1 MAISTKKRK
10 APAQKQTQPK
20 PKKSSVTV
28 ETPVKDNDSDSEL
41 ESDSESSSETELIDQ
56 ESPDETIE
64 NAEEKVNAK
73 PTKYLNTQASKD
85 KNKEQKELKDKRKAL
100 KPDYELIRELKRK
113 WELMRRRDNPME
125 KRQEAVKEA
134 LDMIKGKIKEVTFK
148 HDCSR
153 IIQSVLKVGDLK
165 QRNLVAEELKDSF
178 LELSTKKYGKYIVI
192 RILRYC
198 PSYREKVISSFYGN
212 VQKMIRLK
220 ESAVVLEE
228 IYTSWA
234 NSEQQSSLIQEF
246 YGNEYA
252 IFKNSSKSKKISD
265 IIANSPEKKATVL
278 SNLKKV
284 IHSLLNKETVQKSIV
299 HKCIL
304 DYLTYA
310 DFNEAQ
316 ELSSLLKENI
326 VEILHT
332 KDGAKAG
339 MLCFFYATPKDRKS
353 ILKTFKEYMHKICC
367 EEYGHWVLLA
377 ALESVDDTVLMGKTV
392 IQDLSAMI
400 DKLANDKFGRRV
412 LLHILCG
419 RDGRYVGSDAIQM
432 LKFGDSIRAKTSK
445 KDDNVRRS
453 ELVKSI
459 SPKLLE
465 WVEKNASK
473 SVSIPFESQ
482 LLTETILNCKGEK
495 QTAVESLC
503 SVLKNL
509 NDEQTPKTNKK
520 STGYQ
525 KLDESYI
532 LMDKTSCRVFTSIV
546 KSDYKQKLEEV
557 GQNSPSLG
565 NLVLDSIL
573 NVPDLLPRLAVSG
586 VFLVVD
592 LLESPLTKER
602 TKKELGNI
610 HKQLA
615 SLKELKIDEE
625 GHEKKKR
632 KVEEKSEKAVKLSV
646 NDIIMKLLVKN

>member
-419 RDGRYVGSDAIQM
+419 R
-432 LKFGDSIRAKTSK
+432 
-445 KDDNVRRS
+445 
-453 ELVKSI
+453 
-459 SPKLLE
+459 
-465 WVEKNASK
+465 
-473 SVSIPFESQ
+473 
-482 LLTETILNCKGEK
+482 EK

-632 KVEEKSEKAVKLSV
+632 KVEEKSEKA
-646 NDIIMKLLVKN
+646 